1 MKNEKNISQE
11 FLNLFELAKEK
22 LPNLKTFN
30 LNISIL
36 QSVNLY
42 LSNFINKEEDMV
54 ENEKYNVYNN
64 LKIY

>member
-42 LSNFINKEEDMV
+42 LLNFINKEEDMV